1 MPGVLIIEAMAQVG
15 GMLLMGAV
23 PDPEKKVVYF
33 TSLNNVKW
41 RRPVKPGD
49 QLRFELELLQV
60 RGMMCKMQGS
70 PRSTA
75 RWWPRRR
82 WAPWCATNDDAHPSD
97 GARARRGELGADV
110 EIGPFAIVGENC
122 RIGDGCVI
130 AARATLERNVILGT
144 GVKVGIGTVLG
155 GDPQDLKFKGE
166 LTTVEIGDGTTIRE
180 YTTINR
186 GTTQSY
192 KTTVGKGCFI
202 MSYVHLAHDCHV
214 GDGVILVNSV
224 QLAGHVTVGDKAI
237 IAGQSAA
244 HQFVKIGQYSFVGG
258 CSRISQDVP
267 AVHQGGRQSDQAL
280 RIEQRRAAAQQ
291 LPEEVV
297 RELKRAYRLF
307 FRSELNVS
315 QAKERAATEL
325 KPFPEVQEL
334 LRSSRRA
341 GAGWSSERAA
351 PHRRDRRG
359 EASATTT
366 SASSATCMAR
376 RSPAFFDARVER
388 AEQVSRELGVT
399 AHPSLDALLDVVDA
413 VTIVVPTPAHFAVA
427 RECSGEGS
435 TR

>member
-1 MPGVLIIEAMAQVG
+1 M
-15 GMLLMGAV
+15 
-23 PDPEKKVVYF
+23 
-33 TSLNNVKW
+33 
-41 RRPVKPGD
+41 
-49 QLRFELELLQV
+49 
-60 RGMMCKMQGS
+60 
-70 PRSTA
+70 TA
-75 RWWPRRR
+75 RI
-82 WAPWCATNDDAHPSD
+82 HPTALVHD
-97 GARARRGELGADV
+97 GAELGADV

-144 GVKVGIGTVLG
+144 GVKVGIGSVLG

-166 LTTVEIGDGTTIRE
+166 MTTVEIGEGTTIRE

-202 MSYVHLAHDCHV
+202 MSYVHLAHDCHI

-267 AVHQGGRQSDQAL
+267 PYIKAVGNPIKLYGLNSVGL
-280 RIEQRRAAAQQ
+280 QRNNF
-291 LPEEVV
+291 PEEVV

-315 QAKERAATEL
+315 QAKERAAAEL
-325 KPFPEVQEL
+325 KPFAEVQEL
-334 LRSSRRA
+334 LRFVEES
-341 GAGWSSERAA
+341 G
-351 PHRRDRRG
+351 RG
-359 EASATTT
+359 
-366 SASSATCMAR
+366 
-376 RSPAFFDARVER
+376 
-388 AEQVSRELGVT
+388 
-399 AHPSLDALLDVVDA
+399 VV
-413 VTIVVPTPAHFAVA
+413 V
-427 RECSGEGS
+427 
-435 TR
+435 